1 MAAENNPVYI
11 FDVTCKSM
19 GGRVK
24 IHEYKH
30 SINIFYESY
39 QTLYHLLVL
48 FLGQFKVGNSGPEP
62 LEKLDSARWVWTVLV
77 G

>member
-11 FDVTCKSM
+11 FHVTCKSM

-30 SINIFYESY
+30 SINIYESY
-39 QTLYHLLVL
+39 QTPCHLLVL
-48 FLGQFKVGNSGPEP
+48 FLGQFKVENSGPEP
-62 LEKLDSARWVWTVLV
+62 LEKLDSARWVWMVLV